1 MDIPIIRSH
10 KEFEEYLDK
19 HLGYSPWLELSQERI
34 NLFADATL
42 DHQWIHTDPE
52 RAKEESPF
60 GTTVAH
66 GFLNLAVL
74 PHLWEQILHITNYKL
89 IINYGIDKLRFMEAV
104 RSGDEVRL
112 GGILK
117 GLKKIRDFSKAEID
131 VQLDIKDRDKPAL
144 KATIIFLYFFNE
156 D

>member
-1 MDIPIIRSH
+1 MDIPTIRSH

-19 HLGYSPWLELSQERI
+19 HLGYSSWLELSQERI

-42 DHQWIHTDPE
+42 DHQWIHIDPE

-74 PHLWEQILHITNYKL
+74 PHLWEEILHITNYKL
-89 IINYGIDKLRFMEAV
+89 IINYGIDKLRFVDAV
-104 RSGDEVRL
+104 RSGDQVRL